1 MTFDNPSLFPF
12 HAFTK
17 KTKGFTIISSINMVF
32 FQQKSLPL
40 STHSTIKTA
49 IASALYTNKYG
60 KTKKLKLKNV

>member
-1 MTFDNPSLFPF
+1 MITPHCFLSTHLQ
-12 HAFTK
+12 

-60 KTKKLKLKNV
+60 LTKNSN